1 MTEAV
6 IALGA
11 NLGEPKK
18 ALEQALK
25 RISKI
30 EQTILIKVSSFY
42 RTAPVDSS
50 GPDYVNAV
58 VTVETEL
65 EPEALLRALFV
76 IENEAHRV
84 RPEGVHN
91 APLTLP
97 HPRMHERAFVLVPL
111 LEIEPDC
118 RIPGKGPAGDFLE
131 SVKDQAISR
140 LP

>member
-30 EQTILIKVSSFY
+30 EQTILLKVSSFY

-84 RPEGVHN
+84 RPEGAQCTAHVGFGS
-91 APLTLP
+91 
-97 HPRMHERAFVLVPL
+97 AF
-111 LEIEPDC
+111 I
-118 RIPGKGPAGDFLE
+118 R
-131 SVKDQAISR
+131 
-140 LP
+140 